1 MICVRPAFSAKRL
14 IGVAVLFA
22 AAGWL
27 PAFAQTPASNVQVVT
42 EPGGEKVQ
50 RVRWAIGSPD
60 NIVTLRIP
68 LGYTSLWAAAI
79 GAWVGPDYGDQTLR
93 DRKSATAFS
102 FAALL
107 PDMAVRTKENFD
119 EFTRPGGGDKVEG
132 VVDSAIREGNWRR
145 ERDRLNTDLK
155 IWRDRLIE
163 VTPKRPHSMAVGE
176 KPERFGLKRI
186 GPTSIAPVQGSRVRL
201 RDLYYQGEAPES
213 SPFFIV
219 CEAEEV
225 QTRDED
231 PTQRMVG
238 QCQQFMIFKP
248 LSAVAEFGY
257 RRVFLKDWRQIQA
270 GVERLLTSFL
280 PTGD

>member
-119 EFTRPGGGDKVEG
+119 EFTRPGGGG
-132 VVDSAIREGNWRR
+132 S
-145 ERDRLNTDLK
+145 RDRAA
-155 IWRDRLIE
+155 E
-163 VTPKRPHSMAVGE
+163 
-176 KPERFGLKRI
+176 
-186 GPTSIAPVQGSRVRL
+186 
-201 RDLYYQGEAPES
+201 PES
-213 SPFFIV
+213 PGPAQSRSGRW
-219 CEAEEV
+219 
-225 QTRDED
+225 TR
-231 PTQRMVG
+231 P
-238 QCQQFMIFKP
+238 
-248 LSAVAEFGY
+248 SAWSGSVSN
-257 RRVFLKDWRQIQA
+257 L
-270 GVERLLTSFL
+270 
-280 PTGD
+280 